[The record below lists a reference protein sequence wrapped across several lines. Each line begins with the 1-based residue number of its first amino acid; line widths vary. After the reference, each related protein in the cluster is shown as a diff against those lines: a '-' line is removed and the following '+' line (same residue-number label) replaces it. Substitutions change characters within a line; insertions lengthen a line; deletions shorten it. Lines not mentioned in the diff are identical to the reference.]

1 MKQAIPILEWFVEFI
16 GGLARLC
23 VLALVILVAT
33 NVILRYLFS
42 IGPVS
47 MQELEWHLI
56 SPIALFGLAYA
67 MKHKADVRVDFV
79 YDRFGPMGKGIIDLA
94 SAVLTLGVALFITY
108 LSIPYV
114 MQSYAILEGSPD
126 PGGLPYRYLLKI
138 FLPLGFGLLM
148 VQALA
153 NLLAAVVQ
161 IKEAKATP

>member
-79 YDRFGPMGKGIIDLA
+79 YDRFGPMGQGIIDLA

>member
-1 MKQAIPILEWFVEFI
+1 MKQAIPVLEWLVECL

-23 VLALVILVAT
+23 VLALVLLVAT

-79 YDRFGPMGKGIIDLA
+79 YDRFGPLGKGVIDLA
-94 SAVLTLGVALFITY
+94 SAVLTFGVALFITY
-108 LSIPYV
+108 LSVPYV
-114 MQSYAILEGSPD
+114 MQSYEILEGSPD

-153 NLLAAVVQ
+153 NLLAAVLQ
-161 IKEAKATP
+161 IKEAKATS

>member
-1 MKQAIPILEWFVEFI
+1 MNQAIPKLEAFVEFI

-23 VLALVILVAT
+23 VLALVVLVAA

-42 IGPVS
+42 IGPVAL
-47 MQELEWHLI
+47 QELEWHLI

-79 YDRFGPMGKGIIDLA
+79 YDRFGPVGRGRIDLV
-94 SAVLTLGVALFITY
+94 SAVLTFLVALVIVY

-114 MQSYAILEGSPD
+114 MQAYDMMEGSPD

-138 FLPLGFGLLM
+138 FLPLGFALLM

-153 NLLAAVVQ
+153 NLLRSIVQ
-161 IKEAKATP
+161 IKEAKVTP

>member
-1 MKQAIPILEWFVEFI
+1 MNQAIPKLEAFVEFI

-23 VLALVILVAT
+23 VLALVVLVAA

-42 IGPVS
+42 IGPVAL
-47 MQELEWHLI
+47 QELEWHLI

-79 YDRFGPMGKGIIDLA
+79 YDRFGPVGRGRIDLV
-94 SAVLTLGVALFITY
+94 SAVLTFLVALVIVY

-114 MQSYAILEGSPD
+114 MQAYDMMEGSPD
-126 PGGLPYRYLLKI
+126 PGGLPYRYLLKT
-138 FLPLGFGLLM
+138 FLPLGFALLM

-153 NLLAAVVQ
+153 NLLRSIVQ
-161 IKEAKATP
+161 IKEAKVTP

>member
-1 MKQAIPILEWFVEFI
+1 
-16 GGLARLC
+16 
-23 VLALVILVAT
+23 
-33 NVILRYLFS
+33 
-42 IGPVS
+42 

-79 YDRFGPMGKGIIDLA
+79 YDRFGPLGKGVIDLA
-94 SAVLTLGVALFITY
+94 SAALTFGVALFITY
-108 LSIPYV
+108 LSVPYV
-114 MQSYAILEGSPD
+114 MQSYEILEGSPD

-153 NLLAAVVQ
+153 NLLAAVLQ
-161 IKEAKATP
+161 IKEAKATS

>member
-1 MKQAIPILEWFVEFI
+1 MKQAIPKLEAFVEFV

-23 VLALVILVAT
+23 VLALVLLVAA

-42 IGPVS
+42 VGPVAL
-47 MQELEWHLI
+47 QELEWHLI

-79 YDRFGPMGKGIIDLA
+79 YERFGPVGKGWIDLA
-94 SAVLTLGVALFITY
+94 SAILTFAVALVIAY
-108 LSIPYV
+108 LSVPYV
-114 MQSYAILEGSPD
+114 LQSYDMLEGSPD

-148 VQALA
+148 IQGLA
-153 NLLAAVVQ
+153 NLLHAVVQ
-161 IKEAKATP
+161 IKEAKVA

>member
-1 MKQAIPILEWFVEFI
+1 
-16 GGLARLC
+16 
-23 VLALVILVAT
+23 
-33 NVILRYLFS
+33 
-42 IGPVS
+42 

-67 MKHKADVRVDFV
+67 MKYKADVRVDFV
-79 YDRFGPMGKGIIDLA
+79 YDRFGPLGKGVIDLV
-94 SAVLTLGVALFITY
+94 SAVLTFGVALFITY

-114 MQSYAILEGSPD
+114 MQSYDMLEGSPD

-161 IKEAKATP
+161 IKAAKVAS

>member
-79 YDRFGPMGKGIIDLA
+79 YDRFGPMGQGIIDLA

-161 IKEAKATP
+161 IKEAKAKP